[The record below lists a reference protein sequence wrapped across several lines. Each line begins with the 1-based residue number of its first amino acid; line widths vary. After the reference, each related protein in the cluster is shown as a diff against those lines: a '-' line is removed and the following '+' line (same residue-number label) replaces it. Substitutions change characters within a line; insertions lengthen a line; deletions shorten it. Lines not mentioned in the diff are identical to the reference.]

1 LEECVRDAINLNCA
15 SGIIDPVTVFAARA
29 REQRGRRKGKGCAWI
44 GNNQEPE

>member
-1 LEECVRDAINLNCA
+1 MQSILNP
-15 SGIIDPVTVFAARA
+15 ITVFVAA

>member
-1 LEECVRDAINLNCA
+1 MQSILNP
-15 SGIIDPVTVFAARA
+15 ITVFAA

>member
-1 LEECVRDAINLNCA
+1 MHNQLNPA
-15 SGIIDPVTVFAARA
+15 VTAVFAA